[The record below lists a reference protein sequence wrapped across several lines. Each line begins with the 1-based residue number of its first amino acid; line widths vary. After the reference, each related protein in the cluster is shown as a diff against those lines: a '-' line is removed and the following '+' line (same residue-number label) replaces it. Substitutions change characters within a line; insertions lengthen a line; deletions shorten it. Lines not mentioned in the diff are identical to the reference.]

1 MNKKNQN
8 KVKKL
13 LIERTILIV
22 CAAIICWSAFFAF
35 GKHYRKKSI
44 ANANAAQKKAV
55 AQVNTKKNKHHNS
68 KKDKYKHQIASLV
81 PGDWEPWRADNA
93 NTKKV
98 AYLTFDDGPS
108 INTTKILDILNANGI
123 KATFF
128 LIGQNAERNPNLVK
142 LEIQNGESIGNHTY
156 SHNIRY
162 NESPDLFVADVNKCD
177 SVLKSIAGDKYTP
190 KLVRFPGGSFGKR
203 LAPFR
208 DAMKN
213 NGYTFVDWND
223 ENGDAEHPLV
233 SVDGLM
239 NNIKRYTGD
248 QKTIVVLMHDAPA
261 KTTTVQALP
270 QIIQYLKSLGYSFDK
285 IS

>member
-1 MNKKNQN
+1 MKFLNKRNQN

-13 LIERTILIV
+13 LIRRAILVV

-35 GKHYRKKSI
+35 GEHYRKKTTV
-44 ANANAAQKKAV
+44 NARKAV
-55 AQVNTKKNKHHNS
+55 AQINTKKHKHHNS
-68 KKDKYKHQIASLV
+68 KKYKYKHQITSLA
-81 PGDWEPWRADNA
+81 PGDWQPWRADNT

-142 LEIQNGESIGNHTY
+142 LEIQNGEAIGNHTY

-162 NESPDLFVADVNKCD
+162 NESPDLFVADVNRCD
-177 SVLKSIAGDKYTP
+177 SVLKSIAGDKYTH
-190 KLVRFPGGSFGKR
+190 KLLRFPGGSFGKR

-208 DAMKN
+208 EAIKN

-223 ENGDAEHPLV
+223 ETGDADHPLV
-233 SVDGLM
+233 SVNNLI

-248 QKTIVVLMHDAPA
+248 QKTIIVLMHDAPA

-270 QIIQYLKSLGYSFDK
+270 QVIQYLKSLGYSFDK